1 MNTEQLHVAEGTT
14 SHVFQSK
21 KENPSF
27 QIEDNRT
34 QFAAQAKLKE
44 AIQRM
49 PADEDELLQ
58 GKFVT
63 QRAEMD
69 EDELLQGKFVA
80 QRAEMDEDELLQ
92 GKFVTQRAEMDE
104 DELLQGKFV
113 TQRAEMDEDELVQG
127 KLTTQRA
134 EGPAVAPALSSMIP
148 TFGAEMLS
156 SVNLHPDSPTPQE
169 VGALA
174 YTQGHDIHFAP
185 GQFKPDTQAGR
196 QLIGHELAHVEQ
208 QDAGRVQPTTEIGG
222 MPVNDNPGLE
232 SEADQIGAKAAL

>member
-104 DELLQGKFV
+104 DEL
-113 TQRAEMDEDELVQG
+113 VQG

-148 TFGAEMLS
+148 TFGLYPGTR
-156 SVNLHPDSPTPQE
+156 HPFCSRPIQTRHPSRTATDRP
-169 VGALA
+169 
-174 YTQGHDIHFAP
+174 
-185 GQFKPDTQAGR
+185 
-196 QLIGHELAHVEQ
+196 
-208 QDAGRVQPTTEIGG
+208 
-222 MPVNDNPGLE
+222 
-232 SEADQIGAKAAL
+232 